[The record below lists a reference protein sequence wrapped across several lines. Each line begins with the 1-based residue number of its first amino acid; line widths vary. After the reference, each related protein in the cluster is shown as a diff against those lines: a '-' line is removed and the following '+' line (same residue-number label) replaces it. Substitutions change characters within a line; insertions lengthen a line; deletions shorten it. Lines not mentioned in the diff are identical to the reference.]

1 MKRLNDIGLVSF
13 LTCKGF
19 KIDKT
24 ERQKDNKLVFMFESD
39 DKLEKAILE
48 YYNHEAQIDPLK
60 FNETLR
66 NLKSLAK
73 QG

>member
-1 MKRLNDIGLVSF
+1 MKKLSDIGLVSY
-13 LTCKGF
+13 LRCKGF
-19 KIDKT
+19 KIDKM
-24 ERQKDNKLVFMFESD
+24 ERQKEKLIFLFESD
-39 DKLEKAILE
+39 DKLEKAILD
-48 YYNHEAQIDPLK
+48 YYNHDAQIDPLK